1 MLRGLTARAALLSA
15 ATLAL
20 IWFTGGAA
28 AGQTATATP
37 TAAATGTQDCADF
50 DTQEEAQAFYDQHVQ
65 DTPGNPD
72 PFDLDTDGD
81 GKACEGLPTSASAS
95 PGATAAPTATATPA
109 ATNGTLPQNGAE
121 TGVIALSGLSLLELG
136 YGLTLASRRL
146 GVRRRAIPLYL
157 LRKFASAARKGDG
170 HVQVAEDMYLVHRSV
185 LESGASTKTLAP
197 VSEEIDDAVETSTD
211 DVALFDIERDGSP
224 MVTAGEYPNVY
235 AALARPGAVRRD

>member
-20 IWFTGGAA
+20 VWFTAGGASA
-28 AGQTATATP
+28 QTATP
-37 TAAATGTQDCADF
+37 SAAATGTQDCADF
-50 DTQEEAQAFYDQHVQ
+50 DTQEAAQAFYDQHVN

-81 GKACEGLPTSASAS
+81 GKACEGLPTAAAS
-95 PGATAAPTATATPA
+95 PGATTAPTATASPT
-109 ATNGTLPQNGAE
+109 TTSGQLPQSGAE

-185 LESGASTKTLAP
+185 LESGTSSKTLAP
-197 VSEEIDDAVETSTD
+197 VSEVTDAVDTKQD
-211 DVALFDIERDGSP
+211 DVELFDIERDAGP
-224 MVTAGEYPNVY
+224 NVTAGEYPNVY
-235 AALARPGAVRRD
+235 AALARPGAVQRRI

>member
-15 ATLAL
+15 ATLASMWL
-20 IWFTGGAA
+20 F
-28 AGQTATATP
+28 AGLASAQTSPTP

-50 DTQEEAQAFYDQHVQ
+50 DTQEDAQAFYDQHTN

-81 GKACEGLPTSASAS
+81 GKACEGLPLAAQAASPTASA
-95 PGATAAPTATATPA
+95 A
-109 ATNGTLPQNGAE
+109 ATSSPTTTSGQPLPNSGAE

-157 LRKFASAARKGDG
+157 VRKFANAARKGDG

-185 LESGASTKTLAP
+185 LESGTSTKTLAP
-197 VSEEIDDAVETSTD
+197 VAEVAEDGWDPKHDEVE
-211 DVALFDIERDGSP
+211 LFDVERDCAP
-224 MVTAGEYPNVY
+224 NVTAGEYPNVY
-235 AALARPGAVRRD
+235 AALARPGVVRRD

>member
-20 IWFTGGAA
+20 VWFAAGGASA
-28 AGQTATATP
+28 QTASP
-37 TAAATGTQDCADF
+37 TAAASGTQDCADF
-50 DTQEEAQAFYDQHVQ
+50 DTQEAAQAFYDQHTS

-81 GKACEGLPTSASAS
+81 GKACEGLPTAAAS
-95 PGATAAPTATATPA
+95 PTAGAAATASPTTTSGQP
-109 ATNGTLPQNGAE
+109 LPQSGAE

-157 LRKFASAARKGDG
+157 VRKFAQAARKGDG

-185 LESGASTKTLAP
+185 LESGTSSKTLAP
-197 VSEEIDDAVETSTD
+197 VHETTADEATATTTD
-211 DVALFDIERDGSP
+211 DVELFDIERDGAP
-224 MVTAGEYPNVY
+224 NVKAGEFPNVY
-235 AALARPGAVRRD
+235 AALARPGAVRRDR

>member
-15 ATLAL
+15 ASLAL
-20 IWFTGGAA
+20 IWFTSGAA
-28 AGQTATATP
+28 AAQTATP

-50 DTQEEAQAFYDQHVQ
+50 DTQEQAQAFYDQHTQ

-95 PGATAAPTATATPA
+95 PGASAAPTAAATATPS

-185 LESGASTKTLAP
+185 LESKTSTKTLAP
-197 VSEEIDDAVETSTD
+197 VSEEVADVVKTTTD
-211 DVALFDIERDGSP
+211 DTELFDIERDGSP